1 MKFQKYLYLAGC
13 FFFRIALKNGKLY
26 HDTALLSMNLTDKI
40 HIGFTKDEP
49 YFPVKKNTKSLDFL
63 EKRAKLY
70 HTFNSNFTN
79 FIPEGQNWDQADISL
94 EMDVLYRNRTQELCK
109 GTVST

>member
-1 MKFQKYLYLAGC
+1 
-13 FFFRIALKNGKLY
+13 
-26 HDTALLSMNLTDKI
+26 MNLTDKI

-109 GTVST
+109 GTVSKKVPFDFKSTT